1 MNRRDF
7 LNFLGKGFLVTSF
20 SPLILKGVEKINN
33 KPLLSSTIFPSKLDK
48 VVLHNDLNYELLV
61 TWGEKISSKDRFGF
75 NNDYIG
81 FIKGKNRSEVIYG
94 SITNMFIHCFSSK
107 AEKRH

>member
-20 SPLILKGVEKINN
+20 SPLILLLPPSFKGVEKINN
-33 KPLLSSTIFPSKLDK
+33 KPVLSSTIFPSKLDE

-61 TWGEKISSKDRFGF
+61 TWGEK
-75 NNDYIG
+75 
-81 FIKGKNRSEVIYG
+81 
-94 SITNMFIHCFSSK
+94 
-107 AEKRH
+107 